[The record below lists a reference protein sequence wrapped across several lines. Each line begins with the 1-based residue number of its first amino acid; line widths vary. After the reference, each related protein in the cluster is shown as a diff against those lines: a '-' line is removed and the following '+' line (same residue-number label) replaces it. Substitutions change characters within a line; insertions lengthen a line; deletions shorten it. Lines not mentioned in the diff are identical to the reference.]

1 MRTSVPG
8 ARAILAAA
16 FVASLSLR
24 LAAQVQAPASF
35 PEAARNPF
43 AGDAKAVTAG
53 AVLFREDCVFCHGV
67 GAHGGMRGPDLTT
80 GTWNHGGSDS
90 DLATTIR
97 SGVPGT
103 AMPPNNLPDDEI
115 WQLVSYLRTLQQPAA
130 TVAGDRQHGETLFFG
145 NLRCSTCHI
154 VNGRGGGLGPELST
168 VGSARSRTYLVDS
181 IRRPAAQLTP
191 NRIVGDSVSLKYD
204 TVTAV
209 TSDGR
214 TIVGVPV
221 NEDTFTVQLMDTSE
235 HLYSLDKK
243 TLKSFKH
250 EDRSLMPAYD
260 AARLNESDLND
271 LVAYLQSLR
280 SVLPSK
286 KGGRP

>member
-1 MRTSVPG
+1 MRTGVPG

-16 FVASLSLR
+16 FAATLSLP
-24 LAAQVQAPASF
+24 LAAQAPASF
-35 PEAARNPF
+35 PETARNPF
-43 AGDAKAVTAG
+43 AGDAKAVTQG

-67 GAHGGMRGPDLTT
+67 AARGGMRGPDLTT
-80 GTWNHGGSDS
+80 GAWNRGGSDA
-90 DLATTIR
+90 DLAGTIR
-97 SGVPGT
+97 NGVPGT

-115 WQLVSYLRTLQQPAA
+115 WQIVTYLRTLEQPQAA
-130 TVAGDRQHGETLFFG
+130 VAGDRQRGETLFFG
-145 NLRCSTCHI
+145 SQRCSTCHI
-154 VNGRGGGLGPELST
+154 VNGRGGALGPELST

-214 TIVGVPV
+214 TIVGVPM
-221 NEDTFTVQLMDTSE
+221 NEDTFTVQLMDRGE
-235 HLYSLDKK
+235 HIYSLDKK
-243 TLKSFKH
+243 SLKSFRH
-250 EDRSLMPAYD
+250 DDRSLMPAYD
-260 AARLNESDLND
+260 TAWLNDGDLND

-280 SVLPSK
+280 SASASK